1 MTAPVASVV
10 MGAAVWE
17 DLRVAGID
25 TAGLERC
32 GVLVGGVADGV
43 AYVTGCG
50 ELQNVAADP
59 VHHYE
64 FDPAQQ
70 AATWERAERWGY
82 QVLGVWHTH
91 PAGPEEPSETDLA
104 YMTPWLLYPIIYP
117 LVNPVDGEV
126 AMQMFIK
133 TDTGWATLPYEVT
146 LGFTITE
153 SIRRQVG

>member
-1 MTAPVASVV
+1 VTAPQEALALSSVV

-17 DLRVAGID
+17 DLRVAGVD
-25 TAGLERC
+25 RAGLERC

-50 ELQNVAADP
+50 ELQHVAADP

-104 YMTPWLLYPIIYP
+104 YMTPWLLYPLVYP
-117 LVNPVDGEV
+117 DGAGGA
-126 AMQMFIK
+126 AMRVFVK

-146 LGFTITE
+146 PTTPE
-153 SIRRQVG
+153 PTRPR